1 MYKDFKKQIEHLD
14 EEKTYLNAEFDA
26 SENKALLDFYIK
38 IMPKVLDAERCSIF
52 IYDPESKVIWLK
64 GGTQVK
70 ERDIEVT
77 GEYDSVVGNV
87 IETGNYRIVDRLNGK
102 NGIHQEMDE
111 KTGFKTHNILC
122 IPIRSLDGKKITG
135 AVQILNKKDG
145 KAFNDED
152 RIQLEEMAHFLEL
165 TIENIFYNQE
175 SAVVL
180 EDLYTMM
187 KRITFISI
195 TVIVLLVILIVVF

>member
-102 NGIHQEMDE
+102 NGIHHEMDE

>member
-187 KRITFISI
+187 KKITFISI

>member
-145 KAFNDED
+145 SAFNDED
-152 RIQLEEMAHFLEL
+152 RI
-165 TIENIFYNQE
+165 
-175 SAVVL
+175 
-180 EDLYTMM
+180 
-187 KRITFISI
+187 
-195 TVIVLLVILIVVF
+195 VLLVNLISVF

>member
-187 KRITFISI
+187 KKITFISI
-195 TVIVLLVILIVVF
+195 TAIVLLVILIVVF

>member
-102 NGIHQEMDE
+102 NGIHKEMDE